1 MEGNNMGASR
11 CLVLGGAGFIG
22 SHVVD
27 ALVESGHK
35 VTIFDLPRHNKDNIS
50 HHLDR
55 VKIIEGDFT
64 NEADLRSAI
73 VPGTDYIFHMIGT
86 TLPQS
91 SNDNPIYDVESNVI
105 GTLKL
110 LRLAVNVGVKK
121 VVFISSG
128 GTIYGLPEKIPIPET
143 HPTSP
148 LCSYGITKLAIEK
161 YLNLFHHLYGL
172 DYVVLRVSNCY
183 GERQKSAG
191 AQQGVVSVFMNLL
204 KRDKPITIWGDGSV
218 VRDYVYVK
226 DVAQAFLLALNSKS
240 QHKIFNVGSGVG
252 TSLKQLLSLIQKV
265 AGKAPRVNYTPGR
278 PVDVPVNVLDI
289 TRIRNELH
297 WSPSTS
303 LEAGLAKSWQW
314 INSEEAI

>member
-1 MEGNNMGASR
+1 MNMNTSR

-27 ALVESGHK
+27 ALVEKGHD
-35 VTIFDLPRHNKDNIS
+35 VSLFDLPRRNKSNVS

-55 VKIIEGDFT
+55 IKIIEGDFT
-64 NEADLRSAI
+64 NEADLRRA
-73 VPGTDYIFHMIGT
+73 VPGMDCIYHMVGT

-91 SNDNPIYDVESNVI
+91 SNDNPVYDVESNVI
-105 GTLKL
+105 GTLRL
-110 LRLAVNVGVKK
+110 LRLAVKVGVKK

-128 GTIYGLPEKIPIPET
+128 GTVYGLPEKTPIPET

-161 YLNLFHHLYGL
+161 YLHLFHHLYGL

-183 GERQKSAG
+183 GERQQSAG

-204 KRDKPITIWGDGSV
+204 RRDKPITIWGDGSV
-218 VRDYVYVK
+218 VRDFVYVK
-226 DVAQAFLLALNSKS
+226 DVARAFLLALTSTS
-240 QHKIFNVGSGVG
+240 QHKIFNVGSGAG
-252 TSLKQLLSLIQKV
+252 TSLNQLLPLIQKV
-265 AGKAPRVNYTPGR
+265 TGKTPCVNYTPGR

-289 TRIRNELH
+289 TRIRNELI

-303 LEAGLAKSWQW
+303 LETGLARTWKW
-314 INSEEAI
+314 INGEEAI